1 MSTTEILRHAA
12 PAEPATNAAARE
24 LLAAAP
30 PLVEI
35 VIPVHNEQPL
45 LAGGVGEL
53 HSFMRERL
61 RVPFRIT
68 IADRASTDGTLLQAR
83 ALAARFREVQAVH
96 LDHIGSGVALRESW
110 LRSDAKVVAYMDI
123 SLSTDLEALP
133 ELLGPLLAGHADVA
147 VGTRLVP
154 EAEVRRSLEREL
166 ISRSYN
172 ILVRALLDVGFSDA
186 QCGFKAA
193 RREVLEPL
201 LGQVEDEGWFF
212 DTELLYLA
220 QRAKLSI
227 REVPVRWTED
237 HDSRVA
243 IVSTALDDLR
253 AIRRLRRAER
263 AGRSGAS
270 GRSALSGAAT
280 VRPRPCP

>member
-1 MSTTEILRHAA
+1 MSTTETLSHAV
-12 PAEPATNAAARE
+12 PAQTATNAAARE
-24 LLAAAP
+24 LPAATP

-35 VIPVHNEQPL
+35 VIPVHNEQHL
-45 LAGGVGEL
+45 LARSVGEL
-53 HSFMRERL
+53 HSFMCERL

-68 IADRASTDGTLLQAR
+68 IADSASTDGTLAQAR
-83 ALAARFREVQAVH
+83 ALAGRFGEVQAVQM
-96 LDHIGSGVALRESW
+96 DQMGRGRALRESW
-110 LRSDAKVVAYMDI
+110 RRSEARVVAYMDI
-123 SLSTDLEALP
+123 SPSADLEALP

-154 EAEVRRSLEREL
+154 AAEVSRSLGREL

-227 REVPVRWTED
+227 REVPLRWTED

-243 IVSTALDDLR
+243 ILRTALEDLR
-253 AIRRLRRAER
+253 GIRRLRRAER
-263 AGRSGAS
+263 ASRSGAT
-270 GRSALSGAAT
+270 GRPALSGPAT
-280 VRPRPCP
+280 VRARPCP